1 MPDKRR
7 RTIIM
12 VLCFVMGAVSIIGYF
27 ISERDEYSGQSDAK
41 DYILAHHVE
50 QTGALN
56 SVTSIYLNYRLWD
69 TLFEAMVLM
78 LSALAVITF
87 SWSEK
92 DE

>member
-1 MPDKRR
+1 MTDKRR

-12 VLCFVMGAVSIIGYF
+12 VVCLVMGAISVIGYF
-27 ISERDEYSGQSDAK
+27 ISERDEYARQSDAK

-50 QTGALN
+50 ETGALN

>member
-1 MPDKRR
+1 MTDKRR

-56 SVTSIYLNYRLWD
+56 SVTSIYLRNN
-69 TLFEAMVLM
+69 FV
-78 LSALAVITF
+78 
-87 SWSEK
+87 
-92 DE
+92 